1 MSRLAVVFQF
11 WEAMSPASSL
21 LALRESSSINRG
33 ASPPTG
39 SLSSYC
45 DQLPTVKSQTQAPRN
60 TGVSSPKTDGMCV
73 KNWKREPITPLS
85 AQFTALHQDEGLGS
99 GTTWSSLNGVSTLV
113 QKMETTSG
121 QVLSRARAFLVRRP
135 LDPAQQFQEGS
146 G

>member
-1 MSRLAVVFQF
+1 MWKTHHVDHKGRSFN
-11 WEAMSPASSL
+11 L
-21 LALRESSSINRG
+21 LHRIDLCEN
-33 ASPPTG
+33 
-39 SLSSYC
+39 
-45 DQLPTVKSQTQAPRN
+45 
-60 TGVSSPKTDGMCV
+60 
-73 KNWKREPITPLS
+73 KREPITPLS